1 VLSNLKSINVSQE
14 PPPSNFREY
23 STRLHGVNP
32 RITWP
37 SYSPPSERQ
46 SHKKRPTILGTA
58 RCYKP
63 TSPTTV
69 RETWFV
75 YISLK
80 IVCPGLI
87 LSETSLPK
95 TDAQPRVILLHRLT
109 GYRGRVKT
117 NASSSSIPG
126 ILQRRNTFSSPHV
139 LLQLSVLHL
148 PRYCIDLKGKA
159 LSTGLQIAFY
169 WLQTWNKGT

>member
-1 VLSNLKSINVSQE
+1 VPSNLKSINVSE
-14 PPPSNFREY
+14 ESAPSNFREY
-23 STRLHGVNP
+23 STRLHGVNT

-37 SYSPPSERQ
+37 SYSLPSERQ

-58 RCYKP
+58 RCYRP

-69 RETWFV
+69 TETWFL

-87 LSETSLPK
+87 LSKTSLPK
-95 TDAQPRVILLHRLT
+95 TDAQPRVILLHPRT
-109 GYRGRVKT
+109 GNRGIAKT

-126 ILQRRNTFSSPHV
+126 ILQRRNTFSLPTGRLAAFCSTLAMV
-139 LLQLSVLHL
+139 L
-148 PRYCIDLKGKA
+148 
-159 LSTGLQIAFY
+159 Y
-169 WLQTWNKGT
+169 WFER